1 MAVYLKQFEN
11 NTQYEEARQNL
22 ILPNVSFIEDTSS
35 IKYNPLA
42 PESRLIAVY
51 NITDTSQSVN
61 VFNEFFGGFTSM
73 EIDGVELPEVTSSY
87 SFDTTGEH
95 TIKFGLN
102 SQADIAEAFFSY
114 GMSSGE
120 LTSVVIPNSVTSIGN
135 GAFHNC
141 SGLVGVD
148 IPNSVTSIDENAFYG
163 CRSLTNIVISNSV
176 TSIGENAFNGCDVLT
191 SVAIGSGVTSIGDNA
206 FGYCG
211 SLTNITIDSN
221 NNTYDSRDNCNAI
234 IETSTNTLLRGCQNT
249 VFPNSVTSIG
259 NGAFNG
265 CSNLTSIAIPN
276 SVTSIGEGAFWGC
289 SNLTSITIPNSV
301 TSIGRSAFYY
311 CTSLTSIGSVGSGAS
326 VEIPSGVTSISE
338 SLFDSCSNLTSIDI
352 PNSVTSIGDSAFNY
366 CRGLTS
372 CTIGSGVTSIGS
384 SAFYYCSS
392 LTSIT
397 CNAMVAPTIFR
408 TTFQQIKRDGTLT
421 VPSGSS
427 GYNTWMQYSNYY
439 LGVYGWHK
447 VEK

>member
-1 MAVYLKQFEN
+1 MAIYLKKFE
-11 NTQYEEARQNL
+11 TQAAYETEQSSL
-22 ILPNVSFIEDTSS
+22 MLPNVSLIDETRDV
-35 IKYNPLA
+35 KYKPLR

-51 NITDTSQSVN
+51 NITDTSQSIE
-61 VFNEFFGGFTSM
+61 VFNWQFEDFTSM
-73 EIDGVELPEVTSSY
+73 EVDGVELQEVTSNY

-102 SQADIAEAFFSY
+102 SWADITNAFFSY
-114 GMSSGE
+114 GMDRGE
-120 LTSVVIPNSVTSIGN
+120 LTSVVIPSNVTNIGYSTFYGCTGLTSI
-135 GAFHNC
+135 
-141 SGLVGVD
+141 D
-148 IPNSVTSIDENAFYG
+148 IPNSVTSIGEKAFYG
-163 CRSLTNIVISNSV
+163 CRSLTNIVIPDSV
-176 TSIGENAFNGCDVLT
+176 TSIDGLAFQDCTSLT
-191 SVAIGSGVTSIGDNA
+191 NITIPSGVTSIGDGA

-249 VFPNSVTSIG
+249 VIPNSVTSIG
-259 NGAFNG
+259 NRAFN
-265 CSNLTSIAIPN
+265 
-276 SVTSIGEGAFWGC
+276 GC

-301 TSIGRSAFYY
+301 TSIGDSAFRY

-384 SAFYYCSS
+384 SSFYYCSS
-392 LTSIT
+392 LTSMT
-397 CNAMVAPTIFR
+397 CNAMVAPTIFS

-421 VPSGSS
+421 IPSGSS
-427 GYNTWMQYSNYY
+427 GYDVWMQYTNYY
-439 LGVYGWHK
+439 LGSYGWRK